1 MEEKMIITNQKIID
15 IIEGAEEVVEKNNLQ
30 AEEVSEIEQLALASI
45 NHAYPYSIEL
55 RNFIGAAW
63 GYFLACMTS
72 GRGNEV
78 RTAAVLMTLTAAKIV
93 AESEE
98 NNEDTDTPA

>member
-1 MEEKMIITNQKIID
+1 MIITNQKIID
-15 IIEGAEEVVEKNNLQ
+15 IIEGAEKVAEENNLQ
-30 AEEVSEIEQLALASI
+30 VEEVSEIEQLALASI

-55 RNFIGAAW
+55 RNFISAAW

-78 RTAAVLMTLTAAKIV
+78 VATATLMTLTAAAI
-93 AESEE
+93 AANSEE
-98 NNEDTDTPA
+98 NDGNTNTPT